1 MAGREAEG
9 PLGIVAGAG
18 ALPRLI
24 AEAQGARGHLVC
36 AFEGVAP
43 DWIGA
48 HPHVVVPFEK
58 PGALFAALRK
68 AGVRRLVMA
77 GGMQRPK
84 LRPLHFDRTA
94 LGLASRI
101 LPLLGQ
107 GDDALLRGLAAV
119 FEAEGFVLVAA
130 QQVLDGLLAP
140 AGAIGGAVMTEAQ
153 AADVRRAAEIVAA
166 LGGLDIGQ
174 GAVVEAGICLGV
186 ETIQGTDALLDAV
199 ARTKPALRADPAGR
213 AGVLYKAPKPGQDRR
228 LDLPA
233 IGVETVRRA
242 AAAGL
247 AGVAVAAGGVL
258 LIDRGAI
265 VAEAEAHGLFLH
277 GWQG

>member
-1 MAGREAEG
+1 MADADSDGA
-9 PLGIVAGAG
+9 LGIVAGAG

-36 AFEGVAP
+36 AFEGAAP

-58 PGALFAALRK
+58 PGALFAALRQ

-77 GGMQRPK
+77 GGMKRPK

-94 LGLASRI
+94 LGLASKI
-101 LPLLGQ
+101 LPLMGQ

-119 FEAEGFVLVAA
+119 FEAEGFALVGV

-140 AGAIGGAVMTEAQ
+140 AGAIGGVAMAETH
-153 AADVRRAAEIVAA
+153 AADIRRAAQIVAA
-166 LGGLDIGQ
+166 LGALDVGQ

-186 ETIQGTDALLDAV
+186 ETIQGTDALLEAV
-199 ARTKPALRADPAGR
+199 ARTVPALRADPSGR
-213 AGVLYKAPKPGQDRR
+213 AGVLYKAPKPAQDRR

-247 AGVAVAAGGVL
+247 AGIAVAAGGVL
-258 LIDRGAI
+258 LIDRPAI
-265 VAEAEAHGLFLH
+265 EAEAGARGLFLH

>member
-1 MAGREAEG
+1 MATDDSGG
-9 PLGIVAGAG
+9 PLGIVAGSG

-24 AEAQGARGHLVC
+24 AEAHGAQGCFVC
-36 AFEGVAP
+36 AFEGAAP
-43 DWIGA
+43 DWIAA
-48 HPHVVVPFEK
+48 HPHIVVPFEK
-58 PGALFAALRK
+58 PGALFAALRQ

-94 LGLASRI
+94 LGLASKI
-101 LPLLGQ
+101 LPLMGQ

-119 FEAEGFVLVAA
+119 FEAEGFALVGV

-140 AGAIGGAVMTEAQ
+140 AGALGGAPMTETH
-153 AADVRRAAEIVAA
+153 AADIRRAAEIVAA
-166 LGGLDIGQ
+166 LGVLDIGQ

-186 ETIQGTDALLDAV
+186 ETIQGTDSLLETV
-199 ARTKPALRADPAGR
+199 ARTVPTLRADPAGR
-213 AGVLYKAPKPGQDRR
+213 AGVLYKAPKPAQDRR

-247 AGVAVAAGGVL
+247 AGIAVAAGGVL
-258 LIDRGAI
+258 LIDRPAI
-265 VAEAEAHGLFLH
+265 AAEAEALGLFLH
-277 GWQG
+277 GWQA